1 MTLRLSHRGR
11 RLDRPPARCPAFHP
25 ARRTFSV
32 NFRPWSPASSGTG
45 PHEGRDRY
53 RTKRDDHCAAPTL
66 GRAVRCDRFG
76 STREDER
83 AVAKIVGGF
92 QDPSSEVLAEAAA
105 AFGLLA
111 SAARLHIMWALSQG
125 ESDVTHLADRVGG
138 ALPAVSQHLAK
149 LKLAGL
155 VRSRREGRRQV
166 YYVDDP
172 DIVTVVRVMVGQL
185 TARETSSAPSDRLRE
200 AGV

>member
-1 MTLRLSHRGR
+1 M
-11 RLDRPPARCPAFHP
+11 
-25 ARRTFSV
+25 
-32 NFRPWSPASSGTG
+32 
-45 PHEGRDRY
+45 
-53 RTKRDDHCAAPTL
+53 
-66 GRAVRCDRFG
+66 
-76 STREDER
+76 
-83 AVAKIVGGF
+83 AKVVGAL
-92 QDPSSEVLAEAAA
+92 QDPSAEVLAEAAA

-111 SAARLHIMWALSQG
+111 SSARLHIMWALSQG

-155 VRSRREGRRQV
+155 VRARREGRRQV

-185 TARETSSAPSDRLRE
+185 TARESSAFSTSTPTARLRE

>member
-1 MTLRLSHRGR
+1 MPPGVGAGR
-11 RLDRPPARCPAFHP
+11 SPLAGAGR
-25 ARRTFSV
+25 
-32 NFRPWSPASSGTG
+32 SPA
-45 PHEGRDRY
+45 
-53 RTKRDDHCAAPTL
+53 
-66 GRAVRCDRFG
+66 
-76 STREDER
+76 
-83 AVAKIVGGF
+83 
-92 QDPSSEVLAEAAA
+92 
-105 AFGLLA
+105 
-111 SAARLHIMWALSQG
+111 
-125 ESDVTHLADRVGG
+125 HLADRVGG

-185 TARETSSAPSDRLRE
+185 TARETPSGTPPRLRE

>member
-1 MTLRLSHRGR
+1 M
-11 RLDRPPARCPAFHP
+11 
-25 ARRTFSV
+25 
-32 NFRPWSPASSGTG
+32 
-45 PHEGRDRY
+45 
-53 RTKRDDHCAAPTL
+53 
-66 GRAVRCDRFG
+66 
-76 STREDER
+76 
-83 AVAKIVGGF
+83 AKGVGAVGGF
-92 QDPSSEVLAEAAA
+92 QDPSAEVLAEAAA
-105 AFGLLA
+105 VFGLLA
-111 SAARLHIMWALSQG
+111 SSARLHLMWALAQG
-125 ESDVTHLADRVGG
+125 ESDVTNLADRVGG

-185 TARETSSAPSDRLRE
+185 TARETSAATSSPRLHE

>member
-1 MTLRLSHRGR
+1 VATL
-11 RLDRPPARCPAFHP
+11 A
-25 ARRTFSV
+25 
-32 NFRPWSPASSGTG
+32 
-45 PHEGRDRY
+45 
-53 RTKRDDHCAAPTL
+53 
-66 GRAVRCDRFG
+66 
-76 STREDER
+76 
-83 AVAKIVGGF
+83 GGLE
-92 QDPSSEVLAEAAA
+92 DPSAEVLTEAAA
-105 AFGLLA
+105 TFGLLA

-185 TARETSSAPSDRLRE
+185 TARTAQAAAHRPVSGRP
-200 AGV
+200 

>member
-1 MTLRLSHRGR
+1 MATLAG
-11 RLDRPPARCPAFHP
+11 
-25 ARRTFSV
+25 
-32 NFRPWSPASSGTG
+32 
-45 PHEGRDRY
+45 
-53 RTKRDDHCAAPTL
+53 
-66 GRAVRCDRFG
+66 G
-76 STREDER
+76 SE
-83 AVAKIVGGF
+83 
-92 QDPSSEVLAEAAA
+92 DPSAEVLTEAAA

-111 SAARLHIMWALSQG
+111 SAARLRIMWALSQG

-185 TARETSSAPSDRLRE
+185 TARTAPAAARGTVSGRP
-200 AGV
+200 